1 MMRARSSGAVLLFK
15 RKEGKKAGMMRA
27 RSSGAVLLFRKKERK
42 KAAEW
47 HYIIELLP
55 TGNIFYLSLS
65 LKSQISNLKLLNVNF
80 FFCFCLGW
88 WLWYRDSLVRIPDK
102 NSPER
107 KESGSVTAFQ

>member
-1 MMRARSSGAVLLFK
+1 MMRARSSGAVLLFQ
-15 RKEGKKAGMMRA
+15 
-27 RSSGAVLLFRKKERK
+27 KKERK

-55 TGNIFYLSLS
+55 TGNIFSLSLSLSLS

-88 WLWYRDSLVRIPDK
+88 WLWYRDSFVRIPDI
-102 NSPER
+102 NSPKR